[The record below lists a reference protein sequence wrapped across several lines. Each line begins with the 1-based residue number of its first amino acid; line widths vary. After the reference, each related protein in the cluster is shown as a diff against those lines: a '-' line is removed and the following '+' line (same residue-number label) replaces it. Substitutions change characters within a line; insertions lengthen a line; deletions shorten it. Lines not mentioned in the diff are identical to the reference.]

1 MNLTTAGVERD
12 MTTVT
17 LAPGENTTIT
27 LTWATTA
34 GDAGSYS
41 VTVGSGNDTAVTSA
55 NVSATPSAT
64 VAPGQPGFGP
74 VVSAIALLLALA
86 TATLHKRGR

>member
-1 MNLTTAGVERD
+1 VNLTTAGVERD
-12 MTTVT
+12 TTTVT

-27 LTWATTA
+27 LSWATTA
-34 GDAGSYS
+34 GDGGTYPA
-41 VTVGSGNDTAVTSA
+41 TVASGNDTAVTPV

-74 VVSAIALLLALA
+74 LVAAIAFLLVLGIAV
-86 TATLHKRGR
+86 TPRRVR